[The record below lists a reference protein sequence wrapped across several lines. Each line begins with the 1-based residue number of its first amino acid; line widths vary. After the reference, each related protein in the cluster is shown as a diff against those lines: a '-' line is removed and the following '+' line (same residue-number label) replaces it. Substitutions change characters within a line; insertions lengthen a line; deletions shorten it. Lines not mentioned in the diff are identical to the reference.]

1 MAPSSFYQVYTL
13 YGYVHGEAMAL
24 AWALLPNK
32 SQASYTLNCSRFWV
46 TFSFGCLAMLD
57 STHSAGRNQCH
68 KVDISSF
75 CGEGLYI
82 RITKKEAIPESM
94 TGYGRSRQWLLCR
107 RSRSRWYG
115 TGGCNWPTTSAE
127 PGSPEISSLN
137 YGAST
142 TITGLERRM
151 RRKGGT
157 AVWTRIS
164 ELRIRRC
171 ACSYTGCRSASM
183 KFRAVACSWKP
194 RQW

>member
-1 MAPSSFYQVYTL
+1 MHDPKF
-13 YGYVHGEAMAL
+13 
-24 AWALLPNK
+24 
-32 SQASYTLNCSRFWV
+32 
-46 TFSFGCLAMLD
+46 
-57 STHSAGRNQCH
+57 
-68 KVDISSF
+68 KVDSDIMSSRND
-75 CGEGLYI
+75 GASRLGSR
-82 RITKKEAIPESM
+82 RITKKEAIQESM
-94 TGYGRSRQWLLCR
+94 TGYGRSWQWLLCR
-107 RSRSRWYG
+107 RSPSRWYG
-115 TGGCNWPTTSAE
+115 TGGCGTRQQLAPLPRIANCRTWQTTSAE
-127 PGSPEISSLN
+127 PGSPEISSLS